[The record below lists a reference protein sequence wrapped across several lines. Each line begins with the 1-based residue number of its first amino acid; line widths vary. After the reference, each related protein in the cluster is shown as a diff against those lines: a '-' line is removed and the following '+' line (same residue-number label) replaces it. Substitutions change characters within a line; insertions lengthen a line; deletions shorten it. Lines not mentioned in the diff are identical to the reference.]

1 MLIQFD
7 FSCCQKR
14 SFKNDGNILIYTP
27 FRDSKAYILVFKE
40 TWYKEGLLELQKHG
54 LGVDS
59 NPVSLKKL
67 RSLSITNNLEILRD
81 RLLREIDR
89 KRSNA
94 EVINTNILAPTE
106 AQGVTICVHLTVC
119 YKV

>member
-1 MLIQFD
+1 MFSKFD
-7 FSCCQKR
+7 FSCWQER
-14 SFKNDGNILIYTP
+14 RFKDDGEKT
-27 FRDSKAYILVFKE
+27 FRVNKKIIFFSIKE

-54 LGVDS
+54 LGIDS
-59 NPVSLKKL
+59 NQISLKKL

-94 EVINTNILAPTE
+94 EVI
-106 AQGVTICVHLTVC
+106 TVFKC
-119 YKV
+119 MTYLMRYFRT